1 MNIGQAARASGVS
14 AKMIRYYE
22 SIGLLPAAI
31 RSNAGYRVYGEGDL
45 HALRFVRRA
54 RNIGFSLEETEE
66 LLKLWRDRTR
76 ASSEVK
82 ELALRHLQDLEAK
95 IAELQGMAGSL
106 RHLARSCHGDDR
118 PDCPI
123 LEDLAGQGES
133 AGAGGRKPRT
143 IEQARPRDRARSEQ
157 RPG

>member
-1 MNIGQAARASGVS
+1 MNIGQAAKASGVS

-22 SIGLLPAAI
+22 SIGLLPAAL
-31 RSNAGYRVYGEGDL
+31 RTSSGYRIYGDVDL
-45 HALRFVRRA
+45 HTLSFVRRA

-82 ELALRHLQDLEAK
+82 ELALRHLGDLESK
-95 IAELQGMAGSL
+95 IAELQAMAGTL
-106 RHLARSCHGDDR
+106 RHLATSCHGDHR

-123 LEDLAGQGES
+123 LNDLAGPDALRAS
-133 AGAGGRKPRT
+133 PGARTQRK
-143 IEQARPRDRARSEQ
+143 RPRHQGSEERQ
-157 RPG
+157 A